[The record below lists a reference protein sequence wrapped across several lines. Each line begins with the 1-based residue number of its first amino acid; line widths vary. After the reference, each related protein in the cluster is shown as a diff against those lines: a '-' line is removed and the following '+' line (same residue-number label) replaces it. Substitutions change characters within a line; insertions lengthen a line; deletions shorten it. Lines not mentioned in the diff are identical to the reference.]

1 MSLSYVWKRCCY
13 KIKPYPFKCLIHQLV
28 FYQETVVVDNGDGN
42 GSEKESKILLC
53 YETEV
58 KFQPVLTES
67 EHCSAFDLTLHYRF
81 MSRHKVSLMKIQ
93 LMNH

>member
-1 MSLSYVWKRCCY
+1 MLLKDKTIPFQISYGFSY
-13 KIKPYPFKCLIHQLV
+13 HQLV

-58 KFQPVLTES
+58 KFQLVLTES
-67 EHCSAFDLTLHYRF
+67 EHCSAVDLTLHYRF
-81 MSRHKVSLMKIQ
+81 ISRHKVSLVTIQ
-93 LMNH
+93 FMNH

>member
-1 MSLSYVWKRCCY
+1 MLLKDKTIPFQISYGFSY
-13 KIKPYPFKCLIHQLV
+13 HQLV

-58 KFQPVLTES
+58 EFQLVLTES
-67 EHCSAFDLTLHYRF
+67 EHYSVLDLPLYYEF
-81 MSRHKVSLMKIQ
+81 ISRHRVSLTTIQ
-93 LMNH
+93 IMIH